1 MELPANTTVLEDGER
16 TFYIVGTAH
25 VSEASANEVREVI
38 EAVQPDTVCLELCQT
53 RYDALTDEDRWK
65 KLDVFRVIR
74 DGKTLMLLA
83 NLAIGAYQRRMGAQ
97 LGVQPGAE
105 LLAGAESAE
114 AIGARIELVDREIQ
128 TTLRRTW
135 ANVSFW
141 RKAELISAIM
151 ASTLTQE
158 TLDEETIEELKE
170 QANLSKMLEE
180 FSEALPE
187 VKGPLIDERDAYLMS
202 GIEDAPGEKV
212 VAVVGAAHVP
222 GMKRLFG
229 TPVDRER
236 LDEQPERAQWTKA
249 LKWVIPALVMA
260 AFLVGYFKH
269 QDETLEQMLYAWV
282 IPNSVL
288 AALMTTI
295 ALAKPLSV
303 LVAFIASPITSLN
316 PLLGAGMVVGLLEAW
331 LRKPTVEDAERINED
346 VQSLGGFYRNPFTRV
361 LLVAFM
367 ATLGS
372 ALGAWV
378 GAGWVVT
385 LLT

>member
-1 MELPANTTVLEDGER
+1 MLEDGER

-229 TPVDRER
+229 TPVNRER

-282 IPNSVL
+282 IPNSAL

-295 ALAKPLSV
+295 AMAKPLSI

>member
-1 MELPANTTVLEDGER
+1 MLEDGER

-346 VQSLGGFYRNPFTRV
+346 VQSLGCFYRNPFTRV

>member
-1 MELPANTTVLEDGER
+1 MLKDGER

-114 AIGARIELVDREIQ
+114 SIGAKIELVDREIQ

-141 RKAELISAIM
+141 RKAELISAIL
-151 ASTLTQE
+151 ASTLTRE
-158 TLDEETIEELKE
+158 TLDEDAIEELKE

-202 GIEDAPGEKV
+202 GIESAPGENI

-222 GMKRLFG
+222 GMKRLFQ
-229 TPVDRER
+229 TEVDRDR
-236 LDEQPERAQWTKA
+236 LDEQPQRATWTKGI
-249 LKWVIPALVMA
+249 KWLVPALVMA
-260 AFLVGYFKH
+260 AFFVGYFKH
-269 QDETLEQMLYAWV
+269 QDETFEQMLYAWV

-288 AALMTTI
+288 AAIMTTL

-303 LVAFIASPITSLN
+303 IVAFIASPITSLN

-346 VQSLGGFYRNPFTRV
+346 VQSLSGFYRNPFTRV

>member
-1 MELPANTTVLEDGER
+1 M
-16 TFYIVGTAH
+16 
-25 VSEASANEVREVI
+25 SEASAKEVREVI

-114 AIGARIELVDREIQ
+114 AIGAKIELVDRDIQ

-151 ASTLTQE
+151 ASTLTRE
-158 TLDEETIEELKE
+158 TLDAEAIEELKE

-202 GIEDAPGEKV
+202 GIESAPGKKI

-222 GMKRLFG
+222 GMKRLFQ
-229 TPVDRER
+229 TEVDRDR
-236 LDEQPERAQWTKA
+236 LDEQPKRATWTKA
-249 LKWVIPALVMA
+249 IKWLVPALVIA
-260 AFLVGYFKH
+260 AFFVGYFKH
-269 QDETLEQMLYAWV
+269 HDETFEQMLYAWV

-288 AALMTTI
+288 AAIMTTV

-303 LVAFIASPITSLN
+303 IVAFIASPITSLN

-346 VQSLGGFYRNPFTRV
+346 VQSLAGFYRNPFTRV

>member
-1 MELPANTTVLEDGER
+1 MLQDGER

-25 VSEASANEVREVI
+25 VSEASAKEVREVI

-105 LLAGAESAE
+105 LLAGAKSAE
-114 AIGARIELVDREIQ
+114 SIGARIELVDREIQ

-151 ASTLTQE
+151 ASTVTRE

-202 GIEDAPGEKV
+202 GIESAPGETI

-222 GMKRLFG
+222 GMKRLFQ
-229 TPVDRER
+229 TEVDRDR
-236 LDEQPERAQWTKA
+236 LDEQPQRAPWTKGI
-249 LKWVIPALVMA
+249 KWLVPALVLA

-269 QDETLEQMLYAWV
+269 QDETFEQMLYAWV

-288 AALMTTI
+288 AALMTTA

-303 LVAFIASPITSLN
+303 VVAFIASPITSLN

-346 VQSLGGFYRNPFTRV
+346 VQSLAGFYRNPFTRV

-367 ATLGS
+367 ATIGS

-385 LLT
+385 LLR

>member
-1 MELPANTTVLEDGER
+1 VLQDGER

-25 VSEASANEVREVI
+25 VSEASAKEVREVI

-114 AIGARIELVDREIQ
+114 AIGAKIELVDRDIQ

-151 ASTLTQE
+151 ASTLTRE
-158 TLDEETIEELKE
+158 TLDAEAIEELKE

-202 GIEDAPGEKV
+202 GIESAPGKKI

-222 GMKRLFG
+222 GMKRLFQ
-229 TPVDRER
+229 TEVDRDR
-236 LDEQPERAQWTKA
+236 LDEQPKRATWTKA
-249 LKWVIPALVMA
+249 IKWLVPALVIA
-260 AFLVGYFKH
+260 AFFVGYFKH
-269 QDETLEQMLYAWV
+269 HDETFEQMLYAWV

-288 AALMTTI
+288 AAIMTTV

-303 LVAFIASPITSLN
+303 IVAFIASPITSLN

-346 VQSLGGFYRNPFTRV
+346 VQSLAGFYRNPFTRV

-378 GAGWVVT
+378 GAGWVVA

>member
-1 MELPANTTVLEDGER
+1 MLEDGER

>member
-1 MELPANTTVLEDGER
+1 MLEDGER

-105 LLAGAESAE
+105 LLAGAQSAE
-114 AIGARIELVDREIQ
+114 AIGANIELVDREIQ

-151 ASTLTQE
+151 ASTLTRE
-158 TLDEETIEELKE
+158 TLDEEAIEELKE
-170 QANLSKMLEE
+170 QANLSQMLEE

-202 GIEDAPGEKV
+202 GIEAAPGEKV

-222 GMKRLFG
+222 GMKRLFK
-229 TPVDRER
+229 TEIDRER
-236 LDEQPERAQWTKA
+236 LDEQPERAPWTKWI
-249 LKWVIPALVMA
+249 KWAIPVLVMA

-288 AALMTTI
+288 AALMTTA

-303 LVAFIASPITSLN
+303 FVAFIASPITSLN

>member
-1 MELPANTTVLEDGER
+1 MLEDGER

-202 GIEDAPGEKV
+202 GIEDAPGVKV

>member
-1 MELPANTTVLEDGER
+1 MLEDGER

-151 ASTLTQE
+151 ASTLTRE

-229 TPVDRER
+229 TPVNRER

-295 ALAKPLSV
+295 AMAKPLSI